1 MYGKFLKPRAVR
13 RPAVGCIVWLGD
25 GCRTG
30 FVAYAALLFAVQVQ
44 EIPQVFSKVVDCVK
58 GELNAEVCGVGIR
71 DRDLKDGFSATVELA
86 QQCFAVEEPGIRKR
100 AIWFVHRLLYDLV
113 CGG

>member
-1 MYGKFLKPRAVR
+1 MLSAN
-13 RPAVGCIVWLGD
+13 
-25 GCRTG
+25 
-30 FVAYAALLFAVQVQ
+30 AALLFAVQVQ